1 MAHARY
7 YEPGMKFT
15 YEKASGKVSV
25 TFRGRIAVLAE
36 AFASEDDARTA
47 AEAYCRRLGW
57 KGKEKSNAQSQLAF
71 RRAI

>member
-1 MAHARY
+1 MTAVRH
-7 YEPGMKFT
+7 YESGMKFR

-25 TFRGRIAVLAE
+25 TFRGRIAVLADV
-36 AFASEDDARTA
+36 FASEDVARTA

-71 RRAI
+71 RRTI